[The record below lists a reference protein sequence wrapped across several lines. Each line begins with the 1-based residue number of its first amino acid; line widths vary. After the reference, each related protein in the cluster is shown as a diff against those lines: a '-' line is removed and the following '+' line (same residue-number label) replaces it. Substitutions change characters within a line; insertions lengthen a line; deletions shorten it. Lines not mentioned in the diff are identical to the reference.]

1 MKHILLTVAAFV
13 LTLGCSSTS
22 KTSSTSASGSAK
34 ASADFQIRKFETQ
47 TLKNGLVVM
56 WIPDQSLP
64 YVSMQMMVKAGS
76 SQDLPGKEGMA
87 GFTAS
92 MLEKGAGKRSAE
104 QIADDLEQIGA
115 EFGVD
120 VEPDYTI
127 AAISSLSFDKENTL
141 AQFKDLL
148 LNPTFPQAEIE
159 RQRKLLLAG
168 LQKLADSPENFSE
181 YLLPRFLFGSHP
193 YGHESA
199 GSPKSVR
206 NLSRVDLT
214 RFYSTNFIP
223 SNSVLAVVGQYDSA
237 WKDEVVKAFESW
249 KAQPL
254 PPSDVPDFPKWT
266 GTELMLV
273 DRADLNQAQIQIGFK
288 GITRNIPDY
297 LELRAALK
305 ILGESFGSRLFE
317 AVRVKRGLTYHIHA
331 WFDPRLKP
339 GPMGIYTFT
348 RVDKIGETVDE
359 TLKTYRQFVKEGVTD
374 AEVDTVKALMKGQ
387 FPRSFETPEALA
399 KQLLILNRYG
409 VPTSYLTNYMAN
421 LDKMDKG
428 TINATIRRYFDPE
441 NLRILVYAPRGKAEE
456 SLKKLGKLEVKEYK
470 EFLQ

>member
-1 MKHILLTVAAFV
+1 MNRVIKFIFAVVLVA
-13 LTLGCSSTS
+13 GCSS
-22 KTSSTSASGSAK
+22 SGKKDRAP
-34 ASADFQIRKFETQ
+34 AAEFQVRKFETQ

-56 WIPDQSLP
+56 WIPDQTLP
-64 YVSMQMMVKAGS
+64 YVSMQLMVKAGS
-76 SQDLPGKEGMA
+76 SQDLAGKEGMA
-87 GFTAS
+87 GFTAA
-92 MLEKGAGKRSAE
+92 MLEKGAGKRNAE

-115 EFGVD
+115 SFGVD

-127 AAISSLSFDKENTL
+127 AAISSLSFDKDNTL
-141 AQFKDLL
+141 KQFREIVLE
-148 LNPTFPQAEIE
+148 PTFPQSEIN
-159 RQRKLLLAG
+159 RQKKLLLAG
-168 LQKLADSPENFSE
+168 LQKLADRPDDFSE
-181 YLLPRFLFGSHP
+181 YLFPRFLFGQHP
-193 YGHESA
+193 YGHSS
-199 GSPKSVR
+199 GTPKSVKKI
-206 NLSRVDLT
+206 SRVDLT
-214 RFYSTNFIP
+214 RYYSTNFAP
-223 SNSVLAVVGQYDSA
+223 SNSVLAVVGQYDAA
-237 WKDEVVKAFESW
+237 WKSEVVKAFESW
-249 KAQPL
+249 KTRPL
-254 PPSDVPDFPKWT
+254 IPSDVPDFPKWT

-288 GITRNIPDY
+288 GIPRNIPDY

-359 TLKTYRQFVKEGVTD
+359 TLKTYREFVKAGVTD

-387 FPRSFETPEALA
+387 FPRAFETPEALA

-409 VPTSYLTNYMAN
+409 VPTSYLTNYLAD
-421 LDKMDKG
+421 LDAMNKES
-428 TINATIRRYFDPE
+428 INATIQRYFDPE
-441 NLRILVYAPRGKAEE
+441 NLRILVYAPRSKAEE
-456 SLKKLGKLEVKEYK
+456 SLKKLGKLEVREYK

>member
-1 MKHILLTVAAFV
+1 MNRILAIALSFV
-13 LTLGCSSTS
+13 FVSGC
-22 KTSSTSASGSAK
+22 TSSGKGGRAPASE
-34 ASADFQIRKFETQ
+34 FQVRKFETQ

-64 YVSMQMMVKAGS
+64 YVSMQLMVKAGS

-87 GFTAS
+87 GFTAA
-92 MLEKGAGKRSAE
+92 MLEKGAGKRNAE

-115 EFGVD
+115 SFGVD

-127 AAISSLSFDKENTL
+127 AAISSLSFDKDNAL
-141 AQFKDLL
+141 KQFREIVLE
-148 LNPTFPQAEIE
+148 PTFPQSEIN

-168 LQKLADSPENFSE
+168 LQKLADRPDDFSE
-181 YLLPRFLFGSHP
+181 YLFPRFLFGEHP
-193 YGHESA
+193 YGHSS
-199 GSPKSVR
+199 GTPKSVKKI
-206 NLSRVDLT
+206 SRVDLT
-214 RFYSTNFIP
+214 RYYSTNFAP

-237 WKDEVVKAFESW
+237 WKNEVVKTFESW
-249 KAQPL
+249 KSRPL
-254 PPSDVPDFPKWT
+254 IPSDVPDFPKWT

-288 GITRNIPDY
+288 GIPRNIPDY

-359 TLKTYRQFVKEGVTD
+359 TLKTYREFVKQGVTD
-374 AEVDTVKALMKGQ
+374 SEVDTVKALMKGQ
-387 FPRSFETPEALA
+387 FPRAFETPEALA

-409 VPTSYLTNYMAN
+409 VPTSYLTNYLAD
-421 LDKMDKG
+421 LDAMNKE
-428 TINATIRRYFDPE
+428 TINATIKKYFDPE
-441 NLRILVYAPRGKAEE
+441 NLRILVYAPRSKAEE
-456 SLKKLGKLEVKEYK
+456 SLKKLGKLEVREYK